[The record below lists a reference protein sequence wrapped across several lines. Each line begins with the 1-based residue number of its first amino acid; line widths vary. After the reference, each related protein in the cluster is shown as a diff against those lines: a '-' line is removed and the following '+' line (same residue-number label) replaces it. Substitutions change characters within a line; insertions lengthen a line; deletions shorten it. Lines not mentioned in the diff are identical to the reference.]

1 MEDKTVL
8 ETQEINE
15 GKIFAVIGY
24 LWIFCVIPLILK
36 KENRFVLNHS
46 RQGLVIFIGVV
57 GVFIGSIIF
66 DWFLRPG
73 LFIFGVLS
81 LWGII
86 AALAGKDLRIP
97 LIRDYADK
105 ITL

>member
-1 MEDKTVL
+1 METVQG
-8 ETQEINE
+8 QEINE
-15 GKIFAVIGY
+15 GKIYAVIGY

-36 KENRFVLNHS
+36 KDNKFVLNHS

-57 GVFIGSIIF
+57 GVFILSILV

-73 LFIFGVLS
+73 LFVFGILS

-86 AALAGKDLRIP
+86 AALAGQDLRIP

-105 ITL
+105 IIL